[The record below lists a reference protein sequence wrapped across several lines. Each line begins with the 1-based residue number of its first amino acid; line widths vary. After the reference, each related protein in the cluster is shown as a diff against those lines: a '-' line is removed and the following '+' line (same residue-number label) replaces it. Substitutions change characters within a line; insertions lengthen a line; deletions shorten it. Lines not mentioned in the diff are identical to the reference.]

1 MGKMSQIH
9 AMAQQQTALAP
20 EDPGFDEEVQTIA
33 GEILALYAE
42 QAQLEKALVR
52 IEYGNDFAYSTQR
65 KEIDA
70 VQRRLHGVK
79 KEIRTLGLRD
89 SKTSCGYVGCTEC
102 DPENAYH
109 PAWC

>member
-9 AMAQQQTALAP
+9 AAAQQHATSAP
-20 EDPGFDEEVQTIA
+20 EDPGFDEEVQTIAGEIADMLERFGSEIA

-70 VQRRLHGVK
+70 IQRKLHGVK
-79 KEIRTLGLRD
+79 KEIRTFL
-89 SKTSCGYVGCTEC
+89 
-102 DPENAYH
+102 
-109 PAWC
+109 